1 MEWIVATVAL
11 AIGFVLARRGY
22 LHPYDYDVAAALA
35 VLLAVSVLPYIPPER
50 QVRVFSGL
58 GAPDL
63 AWSRDAFFR
72 AHGMTIVVASLVAA
86 AGGVIEAWIRARRG
100 HWDHEFEDGV

>member
-1 MEWIVATVAL
+1 MEWTIAVAAL
-11 AIGFVLARRGY
+11 VVGFVLARRGY
-22 LHPYDYDVAAALA
+22 LHPYDYVVAAALA

-50 QVRVFSGL
+50 QIRVFSGL

-72 AHGMTIVVASLVAA
+72 AHGVTIVAASLVAA

-100 HWDHEFEDGV
+100 HWDAEFQDGV

>member
-1 MEWIVATVAL
+1 MEWIVAAVAL
-11 AIGFVLARRGY
+11 AIGFVLARRGH
-22 LHPYDYDVAAALA
+22 LHPYDYVVAAALA

-50 QVRVFSGL
+50 QFRVFSAL

-72 AHGMTIVVASLVAA
+72 THGVKIVLASLAAA
-86 AGGVIEAWIRARRG
+86 AGACIEAWIRARRG
-100 HWDHEFEDGV
+100 HWDHEYEDGV

>member
-1 MEWIVATVAL
+1 MEWIVAAIAL

-22 LHPYDYDVAAALA
+22 LHPYDYVVAAALA

-50 QVRVFSGL
+50 QIRVFSGL
-58 GAPDL
+58 GAPEL

-72 AHGMTIVVASLVAA
+72 AHGMTIVLASLVAA
-86 AGGVIEAWIRARRG
+86 GGACLEAWIRARRG
-100 HWDHEFEDGV
+100 GWDHEYEDGV